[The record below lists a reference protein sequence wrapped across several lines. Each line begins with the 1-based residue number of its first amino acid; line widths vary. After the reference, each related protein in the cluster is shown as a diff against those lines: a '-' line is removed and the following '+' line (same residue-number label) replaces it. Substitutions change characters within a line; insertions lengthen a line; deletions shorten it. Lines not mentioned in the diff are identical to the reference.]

1 MIPLPSPKKQDLEK
15 NNFFKSYF
23 VTRLF
28 DDLPYL
34 IPSPTPALSQNLW
47 TVGMLRNHILVNGKM
62 KGISQIW
69 IGVGFL
75 RGGPVDR
82 TKRRLEPQR
91 AVVDCGS
98 CGSTSNLTHQTS
110 TLHLKVAEISD
121 TKWNVGEEIKA
132 NQFPAMALILVDWIA
147 KESLFLGNSIC
158 LLYHSFA
165 IYGGLN
171 YKSMGAQAF

>member
-1 MIPLPSPKKQDLEK
+1 MRRKDLV
-15 NNFFKSYF
+15 KSYF
-23 VTRLF
+23 VTRRSS
-28 DDLPYL
+28 DLLAL

-75 RGGPVDR
+75 RGGPVDG
-82 TKRRLEPQR
+82 TKRRLELQR

-110 TLHLKVAEISD
+110 TLHLKVAEIPDS
-121 TKWNVGEEIKA
+121 KWNVGEEIKA

-147 KESLFLGNSIC
+147 KESLFLGIPFVC
-158 LLYHSFA
+158 YTIRLQF
-165 IYGGLN
+165 
-171 YKSMGAQAF
+171 MGA

>member
-1 MIPLPSPKKQDLEK
+1 MRRKDLV
-15 NNFFKSYF
+15 KSYF
-23 VTRLF
+23 VTRRSS
-28 DDLPYL
+28 DLLAL

-75 RGGPVDR
+75 RGGAVDR

-110 TLHLKVAEISD
+110 TLHLKVAEIPD

-132 NQFPAMALILVDWIA
+132 NQFPAIALILVDWIA
-147 KESLFLGNSIC
+147 NESLFLGIPFVC
-158 LLYHSFA
+158 YTIRLQF
-165 IYGGLN
+165 
-171 YKSMGAQAF
+171 MGA

>member
-1 MIPLPSPKKQDLEK
+1 MTPLPSPKNRIWRKKELV
-15 NNFFKSYF
+15 KSYF
-23 VTRLF
+23 VTRLSIDF
-28 DDLPYL
+28 LAL

-75 RGGPVDR
+75 RGGAVDR
-82 TKRRLEPQR
+82 TKRRLEPQQ

-110 TLHLKVAEISD
+110 TLHLKVAEIPD
-121 TKWNVGEEIKA
+121 TKWKRG
-132 NQFPAMALILVDWIA
+132 
-147 KESLFLGNSIC
+147 
-158 LLYHSFA
+158 
-165 IYGGLN
+165 
-171 YKSMGAQAF
+171 